1 MSDERSL
8 LDGTRTSFEW
18 HEASVSVCVLPVG
31 AFEQHSR
38 HLPLISDSFQAEYF
52 GEFLARE
59 LDAGLLPV
67 LSYGT
72 SLEQTG
78 FAGTVTLRPETLMQI
93 IRDIAG
99 ELARQ
104 GVRRLIIINA
114 HGGNYALGPVVRD
127 VNRMDG
133 PLKILLVDY
142 WAHVKE
148 GITESSRSGTPDIH
162 SGEFETSL
170 MLALKPEWVKP
181 VTDDTALAAKEYRQS
196 DLNTFGIGIVAP
208 DGAYGN
214 PSLATRE
221 KGLKIVE
228 SIKKN
233 ISVHVRERL
242 AWLEKNPSYNGKGS
256 NQR

>member
-104 GVRRLIIINA
+104 KVDQLAGVQRGEQVA
-114 HGGNYALGPVVRD
+114 GQA
-127 VNRMDG
+127 MT
-133 PLKILLVDY
+133 
-142 WAHVKE
+142 AVK
-148 GITESSRSGTPDIH
+148 
-162 SGEFETSL
+162 
-170 MLALKPEWVKP
+170 LAEV
-181 VTDDTALAAKEYRQS
+181 
-196 DLNTFGIGIVAP
+196 G
-208 DGAYGN
+208 
-214 PSLATRE
+214 
-221 KGLKIVE
+221 
-228 SIKKN
+228 
-233 ISVHVRERL
+233 
-242 AWLEKNPSYNGKGS
+242 WLEVRCLQPDAGTIRVLLYDQAQQLKVAFQLLLMHEQHSVCDRFLRKGPAAS
-256 NQR
+256 GRS